1 MCMIALFQAQK
12 DTTATARSP
21 RRSHIGALNT
31 FETRTH
37 PLSFASF
44 RHTLHHTN
52 HPSTA
57 LSLSSC
63 SSTKCPSL
71 STPGHG
77 LCSIPSIIRRA
88 EGDNAT
94 RSRHSLSLSSRAHS
108 THKGLQHSNHLYYS
122 SLLCRLPPPP
132 ASFTQPPGLFSHRQM
147 CSFSLH
153 HSHTHVGST
162 HTRSTH
168 TPQKISAS
176 GRATLPWEEHS
187 LKDKKTRP
195 RSPSSPFLRHRI
207 SLLFTRCSA
216 ARAPPSSPRGC
227 HSPPTSPQSGSPTT
241 HSSHSAW

>member
-1 MCMIALFQAQK
+1 MCVRFQAQK
-12 DTTATARSP
+12 DATATARSP

-37 PLSFASF
+37 PLLSFASPPP
-44 RHTLHHTN
+44 HTPSHKS
-52 HPSTA
+52 PSTA

-122 SLLCRLPPPP
+122 SPVPSSSSCLLHT
-132 ASFTQPPGLFSHRQM
+132 ASWPLLSSPNVFLLSP
-147 CSFSLH
+147 SL
-153 HSHTHVGST
+153 SHTHVGST

-168 TPQKISAS
+168 TPENICKPARHTPL
-176 GRATLPWEEHS
+176 GRA
-187 LKDKKTRP
+187 
-195 RSPSSPFLRHRI
+195 
-207 SLLFTRCSA
+207 
-216 ARAPPSSPRGC
+216 
-227 HSPPTSPQSGSPTT
+227 
-241 HSSHSAW
+241 

>member
-1 MCMIALFQAQK
+1 MRFQAQK
-12 DTTATARSP
+12 IPLLPPGHHDGRTSARSTHL
-21 RRSHIGALNT
+21 RRALIHRLLRLSPPPHTPSHK
-31 FETRTH
+31 
-37 PLSFASF
+37 S
-44 RHTLHHTN
+44 
-52 HPSTA
+52 PSTA

-122 SLLCRLPPPP
+122 SLLCRLLPP

-153 HSHTHVGST
+153 HSHTHTLVQHT
-162 HTRSTH
+162 HAPH
-168 TPQKISAS
+168 TPRKISAS
-176 GRATLPWEEHS
+176 RRATLPWEEHS

-195 RSPSSPFLRHRI
+195 RSPSSPSFSAPYLLR
-207 SLLFTRCSA
+207 FTRCSA

-241 HSSHSAW
+241 HSSHSAS